1 MPRTH
6 GVRLEA
12 NAPLENL
19 QVNFLGGELG
29 FPLQCVTSMLQEKK
43 HLVHGGIPEVALFN
57 KDIPCISNFNY
68 LL

>member
-12 NAPLENL
+12 NVPLENLL

-29 FPLQCVTSMLQEKK
+29 FLIQCVTSMLQEKK

-57 KDIPCISNFNY
+57 KDIPCISNLNY
-68 LL
+68 L